1 MPQTAGLGHVDLPT
15 VLAAPQQVRAMR
27 EEEVS
32 DASWFAL
39 PEDGDED
46 VDWTSFTVD
55 IEGPVRQGGVGHG
68 LEATQRAQ
76 TG

>member
-1 MPQTAGLGHVDLPT
+1 
-15 VLAAPQQVRAMR
+15 MR

-55 IEGPVRQGGVGHG
+55 IEGPVSAWVKARKESVQ
-68 LEATQRAQ
+68 LRKMARRAHLC
-76 TG
+76 